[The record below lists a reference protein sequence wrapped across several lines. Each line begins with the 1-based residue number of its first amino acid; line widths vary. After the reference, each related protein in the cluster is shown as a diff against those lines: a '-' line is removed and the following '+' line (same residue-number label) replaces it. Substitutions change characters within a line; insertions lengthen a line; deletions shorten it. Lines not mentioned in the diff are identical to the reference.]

1 MSDWIL
7 YDQFV
12 DLVRSHHR
20 DAYSG
25 LVTGLC
31 DRKHA
36 FQIGFDQG
44 DIVLLTYRVKKG
56 IDALPFIMQ
65 IERAKITNQMALD
78 ISESVTGKLDT
89 SAILSQLTTD
99 TIDDT
104 ATTEIS
110 NVGILEREGSGSD
123 RREIDGRL
131 KKAIKTAAVH
141 HFGPIAA
148 MVCDEHLANPESDLR
163 TAITNIAQDVGASQ
177 DDTETFLQSISEF

>member
-1 MSDWIL
+1 VSDWIL

-31 DRKHA
+31 DRQHA
-36 FQIGFDQG
+36 FQIGFDEG

-65 IERAKITNQMALD
+65 IERAKITDQMAMD
-78 ISESVTGKLDT
+78 ISDAVTEKLDT
-89 SAILSQLTTD
+89 SSILSQLTTD

-104 ATTEIS
+104 TTTEIS
-110 NVGILEREGSGSD
+110 NVGILERDGKGSE
-123 RREIDGRL
+123 RRQIDERL
-131 KKAIKTAAVH
+131 RQAIKTAAVH

-148 MVCDEHLANPESDLR
+148 MVCEEHLANSEGDLR
-163 TAITNIAQDVGASQ
+163 TVIMNIAQDVGASQ
-177 DDTETFLQSISEF
+177 DDTETFLQSISEI

>member
-31 DRKHA
+31 DRQHA
-36 FQIGFDQG
+36 FQIGFDEG

-65 IERAKITNQMALD
+65 IERAKITDQMAMD
-78 ISESVTGKLDT
+78 ISDAVTEKLDP
-89 SAILSQLTTD
+89 SSILSQLTTD

-104 ATTEIS
+104 TTTEIS
-110 NVGILEREGSGSD
+110 NVGILERDGKGSE
-123 RREIDGRL
+123 RRQIDERL
-131 KKAIKTAAVH
+131 RQAIKTAAVH

-148 MVCDEHLANPESDLR
+148 MVCEEHLANSEGDLR
-163 TAITNIAQDVGASQ
+163 TVIMNIAQDVGASQ
-177 DDTETFLQSISEF
+177 DDTETFLQSISEI

>member
-20 DAYSG
+20 EAYSG

-31 DRKHA
+31 DRQHA

-56 IDALPFIMQ
+56 INALPFIRQ

-78 ISESVTGKLDT
+78 ISDSVTEKLDT

-110 NVGILEREGSGSD
+110 NVGILEHEGASD
-123 RREIDGRL
+123 RHRIDRHL

-141 HFGPIAA
+141 QFGPIAA
-148 MVCDEHLANPESDLR
+148 MVCDEHLDNPESDLR
-163 TAITNIAQDVGASQ
+163 TAIMNIAQDVGASQ
-177 DDTETFLQSISEF
+177 DDTETFLQSISEI